1 MNCLHFS
8 VRWNERELFAARI
21 GHVRVPYC
29 IGIQNC
35 LNVAAVRICL
45 RLPRPNV
52 RGLVRGCGV
61 REMGSETLHC
71 ELSQHRNGTHTVIG

>member
-52 RGLVRGCGV
+52 RGLVRGSTHECYI
-61 REMGSETLHC
+61 MSTPN
-71 ELSQHRNGTHTVIG
+71 SQTPVMWGT